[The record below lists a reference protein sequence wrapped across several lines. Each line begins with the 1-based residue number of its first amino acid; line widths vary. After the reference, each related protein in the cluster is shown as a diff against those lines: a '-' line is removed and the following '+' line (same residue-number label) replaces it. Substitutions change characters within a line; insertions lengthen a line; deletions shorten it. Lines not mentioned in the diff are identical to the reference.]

1 MFLCHKVQAFF
12 QRGFESGDGF
22 QQFGNAN
29 ILSRGR
35 FGVCQLCFH
44 TSKLKRIAYRC
55 KRYFNFLLTGRMLL
69 VLLMDEAADSTAPE
83 KAKNGREIFTKE
95 LAEEIISACGSGFT
109 LEKAGALVGV
119 NPSTIKTWASRKPD
133 FARRV
138 ESARKKHELS
148 LLRDIE
154 LAGQKSWQAK
164 AWMSERVYGYA
175 QPSARL
181 QVSQDVTHGIS
192 GNLAS
197 LLAGIAGRKK
207 ITATTEKRQIESNH
221 KFIDVQP
228 VSTESENHLSNNKY
242 CINKTNSVEQQQ
254 DATPKTPKPRHKRMK
269 LRKPRAESLAKYP
282 TTTTPPANPPAPI

>member
-1 MFLCHKVQAFF
+1 LCVAFHKV
-12 QRGFESGDGF
+12 
-22 QQFGNAN
+22 
-29 ILSRGR
+29 
-35 FGVCQLCFH
+35 
-44 TSKLKRIAYRC
+44 KLKRVAY
-55 KRYFNFLLTGRMLL
+55 KHKKYFNFLLARRMLL

-95 LAEEIISACGSGFT
+95 LADEIVSACGSGFT

-207 ITATTEKRQIESNH
+207 EKKAEVIETQTLPERQMQIPSIATTSKHKSQIE
-221 KFIDVQP
+221 
-228 VSTESENHLSNNKY
+228 Y
-242 CINKTNSVEQQQ
+242 CIKSETLQPETL
-254 DATPKTPKPRHKRMK
+254 TPKIPRTKHKRMK

-282 TTTTPPANPPAPI
+282 TTTTPPATPPAPI

>member
-1 MFLCHKVQAFF
+1 
-12 QRGFESGDGF
+12 
-22 QQFGNAN
+22 
-29 ILSRGR
+29 
-35 FGVCQLCFH
+35 
-44 TSKLKRIAYRC
+44 
-55 KRYFNFLLTGRMLL
+55 
-69 VLLMDEAADSTAPE
+69 MDVAADSTAPE

-154 LAGQKSWQAK
+154 IAGQKSWQAK
-164 AWMSERVYGYA
+164 AWMAERIYNHA

-181 QVSQDVTHGIS
+181 AVTQEHTHGIS
-192 GNLAS
+192 SNLAS

-207 ITATTEKRQIESNH
+207 EKKAEVIETQTLPEHQMQISSVATTSTH
-221 KFIDVQP
+221 KSP
-228 VSTESENHLSNNKY
+228 MRY
-242 CINKTNSVEQQQ
+242 CINKSPLSNNDLQKVSTNF
-254 DATPKTPKPRHKRMK
+254 PKVRHKQMRR
-269 LRKPRAESLAKYP
+269 RKPRAESLAKYP
-282 TTTTPPANPPAPI
+282 TTTTPPANPPAPV

>member
-1 MFLCHKVQAFF
+1 
-12 QRGFESGDGF
+12 
-22 QQFGNAN
+22 
-29 ILSRGR
+29 
-35 FGVCQLCFH
+35 
-44 TSKLKRIAYRC
+44 
-55 KRYFNFLLTGRMLL
+55 MLL
-69 VLLMDEAADSTAPE
+69 VFLIMDELADSTAPE

-192 GNLAS
+192 GNLAQ

-207 ITATTEKRQIESNH
+207 EKKAEVIETQTLPQPKMQMPCVATTSAHKSQIE
-221 KFIDVQP
+221 
-228 VSTESENHLSNNKY
+228 Y
-242 CINKTNSVEQQQ
+242 CIKSETLQPE
-254 DATPKTPKPRHKRMK
+254 ALTPKTPKLRHKRMK

-282 TTTTPPANPPAPI
+282 PTTTPPATPPAPI